1 MTMLSINVQDLGGL
15 ELLLP
20 LMLCCMMPMMFR
32 GGQSGGQQEGSKEEN
47 DSWYVTTNPQ
57 ETYDHIVKETDEWRE
72 GATAKRK
79 PGRLS
84 FLSRKKPVIF
94 VVDDAVPMR
103 LYRLQ
108 DDRAGEITFELTEAV
123 NEGTLVKATYNIP
136 ARKIIQ
142 NFKAELPTRALTT
155 TQSICPSCGKEIQ
168 PDFTTCPYCGEKLNS
183 S

>member
-1 MTMLSINVQDLGGL
+1 MLSINVQDLGGL

-32 GGQSGGQQEGSKEEN
+32 GQSGGQQQNTTEES
-47 DSWYVTTNPQ
+47 DTWYVTSNPQ
-57 ETYDHIVKETDEWRE
+57 DTYDTIVKETDDWRE
-72 GATAKRK
+72 SATAKRK
-79 PGRLS
+79 PSRFS
-84 FLSRKKPVIF
+84 FLSRTKPVIF

-108 DDRAGEITFELTEAV
+108 DDRTGELTFELTEATDG
-123 NEGTLVKATYNIP
+123 GTLIKTTYNTP

-142 NFKAELPTRALTT
+142 NFKADLPTRALSTS
-155 TQSICPSCGKEIQ
+155 QSSCPSCGKEVM
-168 PDFTTCPYCGEKLNS
+168 PDFTTCPYCGEKLGS